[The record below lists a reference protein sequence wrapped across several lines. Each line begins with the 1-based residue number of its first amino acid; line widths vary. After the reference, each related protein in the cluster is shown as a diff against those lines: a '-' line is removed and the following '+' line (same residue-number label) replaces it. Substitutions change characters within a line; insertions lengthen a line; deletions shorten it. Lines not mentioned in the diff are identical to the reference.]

1 MWDNNSIF
9 VLQAAGRRAKMLA
22 RLWHVVLIGLRGA
35 VAITP
40 WGSISPL
47 LERADEWGSTYLPT
61 IPPAS
66 HGQHVY
72 GALATTHS
80 SGFPFASYIIDIDEF
95 GSEPTGDRIV
105 VSGALAACNG
115 SAPSAITAGPQF
127 TCPNDGTCSGPGMFA
142 GVQLCRASHVV
153 SGHYNYIQ
161 LGGRAGTHWA
171 PAIAVPAWAQ
181 YMFPATPRGTS
192 ALTLRYTL
200 DSRYRPE
207 LYGGNPCQNASASY
221 NCTLCTKG
229 PWDYAQPPG
238 VHILWSAAGRA
249 DYVLSGPH
257 SGQAEAFDA
266 GILTHVVDAPA
277 ALNLQEGEFPIVA
290 FLIVSQYGAPNEAPL
305 DSNGRCSVSTSAL
318 GTAHTFKD
326 HPFILKTATLLYR
339 QQVSFPT
346 TPPTT
351 RPRVYGT
358 NAQWYAQRVRP
369 FFNAPCDAA
378 AAAGGGWF
386 ESVGVLDAKAR
397 FETAARGFKSCSE
410 AAIDGGDITAWSS
423 ARKFIEYDSSTPP
436 STTDGERCLHLLRR
450 LWACAALAGGSYATC
465 EYNGTEATRLA
476 EAVVAVEM
484 ERFAATSWSCGAS
497 CGGDGSAAF
506 DLTTAG
512 PVQYYSLFYDV
523 LDSQPGLLSSTN
535 ATNVRTTLRAQIDLF
550 RESFN
555 RGGWQLWNGNNWTPH
570 LTIAAIIWAVAFY
583 HEDPVAPDVV
593 RMVNDILWLHRP
605 YYTADGV
612 YTEGVVQYS
621 MMSINGLIEAAVVQR
636 LSFGVAPQAIDTE
649 MLRKVVRYHLA
660 SMATDGYVVDFGD
673 SHAQRGWGDLAT
685 YNAAMARTLVGG
697 QSISSAP
704 AALSGCDVRELS
716 ASMYGSGGVYDGPWS
731 MEPEILELGLGTLV
745 RSCAWAATPAQPLG
759 GRTVHIFPHG
769 GFGSMRLPLLP
780 SHDTDGSAKAAPCFG
795 SGSSERCVNASLP
808 SLFDN
813 VPYAYLALQ
822 ARPNSFAHSEV
833 DFGSVVWSAWGARLL
848 SDFGYGTIATA
859 VGEWDMR
866 RYAEIDNNPAGHN
879 TVVVREAFASGA
891 NSEKIN
897 FSQMNKGPPGSLTAA
912 NVSTNGGG
920 GAQGSGEC
928 VELDGSTVYGS
939 QRANG
944 WLDLMRRAACPLDAP
959 ASSSDALSGAILL
972 VDVLRVK
979 ANRTALSLYGSLYGG
994 PDFNEPQPAS
1004 SSLHLE
1010 EFWYTDTCAELQTD
1024 SSGNLLPQE
1033 VPFDRTAL
1041 GQTAKWCRH
1050 VDILDEGTRG
1060 AAHLLSLRPGTG
1072 IGSYR
1077 DPDGLGGISGLAARG
1092 GSFVI
1097 DGLITAPDRWN
1108 RAHHLKKRRFRFV
1121 GDAPIDSSGDVRA
1134 FVLVPSPAHNRSALP
1149 AISMRNC
1156 TAQLGCASMH
1166 EPTACWC
1173 VSICLGTRLQWATV
1187 VDGRLNVVRTV
1198 GTCALQ
1204 RQPPHAATESL
1215 DASLVDQVRRL
1226 AMPPPPPAPPSPP
1239 VPSSPPPLVPSPAPP
1254 PDPFPPS
1261 PAPPTVSPALYAPA
1275 SPGSAIEIVHEVVVA
1290 FTAAGT
1296 VEDFTDAVQASLK
1309 AKLAALAGAEP
1320 ADVTLII
1327 EPASVKV
1334 RAVIRVPEASAGEA
1348 AKQALATTL
1357 SEPSAASDALG
1368 VVCETVPIVAVT
1380 VVRRTVEPSPPPP
1393 ITAILIG
1400 VLIGAICFA
1409 VATAMFCVARRQSAR
1424 RGGASGGKMPFRTQS
1439 GCRSSQPAQ
1448 MSGVRAAA
1456 PADHT
1461 IEKVKMMHGDD
1472 TGSCHVRV

>member
-1 MWDNNSIF
+1 M
-9 VLQAAGRRAKMLA
+9 GK
-22 RLWHVVLIGLRGA
+22 HVFA
-35 VAITP
+35 HHTP
-40 WGSISPL
+40 
-47 LERADEWGSTYLPT
+47 T
-61 IPPAS
+61 S
-66 HGQHVY
+66 HGQRVC
-72 GALATTHS
+72 GTLATTHS

-161 LGGRAGTHWA
+161 LGGRAGDA
-171 PAIAVPAWAQ
+171 LGARNRRSSLGAVHVP
-181 YMFPATPRGTS
+181 GHS
-192 ALTLRYTL
+192 ARHVGAHP
-200 DSRYRPE
+200 S
-207 LYGGNPCQNASASY
+207 
-221 NCTLCTKG
+221 
-229 PWDYAQPPG
+229 
-238 VHILWSAAGRA
+238 V
-249 DYVLSGPH
+249 H
-257 SGQAEAFDA
+257 SGFTVSARALRRQPVPERVGELQLHALHQ
-266 GILTHVVDAPA
+266 GPVGLCA
-277 ALNLQEGEFPIVA
+277 AA
-290 FLIVSQYGAPNEAPL
+290 RRAHPL
-305 DSNGRCSVSTSAL
+305 VGGGQSRLCLERSAL
-318 GTAHTFKD
+318 GAGRGVRCRDPDARGGRTGGAQ
-326 HPFILKTATLLYR
+326 LAGG
-339 QQVSFPT
+339 
-346 TPPTT
+346 
-351 RPRVYGT
+351 RVPDRGLPHRL
-358 NAQWYAQRVRP
+358 AIWRAQRGTPGQQRQMLDQHERLGHRAHVQGSSVHPQNCNSPVPSASELPDDPADDATSGLRHQRPMVR
-369 FFNAPCDAA
+369 AA
-378 AAAGGGWF
+378 RAALLQCAVRRRRSRAGGGWF

-436 STTDGERCLHLLRR
+436 STTDGERHLHLLRR

-716 ASMYGSGGVYDGPWS
+716 ASMYGSGGVYDGPWN

-994 PDFNEPQPAS
+994 PDSTSHSRRAAAFT
-1004 SSLHLE
+1004 LR
-1010 EFWYTDTCAELQTD
+1010 
-1024 SSGNLLPQE
+1024 SSGTQIRAPSCRPTRAATCCLRRCRSTARPLGRPPSGAGTSTYWTRARGAQRTCSASGLGRALDRI
-1033 VPFDRTAL
+1033 VTRTASAASAGSRL
-1041 GQTAKWCRH
+1041 
-1050 VDILDEGTRG
+1050 G
-1060 AAHLLSLRPGTG
+1060 AAHS
-1072 IGSYR
+1072 
-1077 DPDGLGGISGLAARG
+1077 
-1092 GSFVI
+1092 
-1097 DGLITAPDRWN
+1097 
-1108 RAHHLKKRRFRFV
+1108 
-1121 GDAPIDSSGDVRA
+1121 
-1134 FVLVPSPAHNRSALP
+1134 
-1149 AISMRNC
+1149 
-1156 TAQLGCASMH
+1156 
-1166 EPTACWC
+1166 
-1173 VSICLGTRLQWATV
+1173 
-1187 VDGRLNVVRTV
+1187 
-1198 GTCALQ
+1198 
-1204 RQPPHAATESL
+1204 
-1215 DASLVDQVRRL
+1215 
-1226 AMPPPPPAPPSPP
+1226 
-1239 VPSSPPPLVPSPAPP
+1239 
-1254 PDPFPPS
+1254 
-1261 PAPPTVSPALYAPA
+1261 
-1275 SPGSAIEIVHEVVVA
+1275 
-1290 FTAAGT
+1290 
-1296 VEDFTDAVQASLK
+1296 
-1309 AKLAALAGAEP
+1309 
-1320 ADVTLII
+1320 
-1327 EPASVKV
+1327 
-1334 RAVIRVPEASAGEA
+1334 
-1348 AKQALATTL
+1348 
-1357 SEPSAASDALG
+1357 
-1368 VVCETVPIVAVT
+1368 
-1380 VVRRTVEPSPPPP
+1380 
-1393 ITAILIG
+1393 
-1400 VLIGAICFA
+1400 
-1409 VATAMFCVARRQSAR
+1409 
-1424 RGGASGGKMPFRTQS
+1424 
-1439 GCRSSQPAQ
+1439 
-1448 MSGVRAAA
+1448 
-1456 PADHT
+1456 
-1461 IEKVKMMHGDD
+1461 
-1472 TGSCHVRV
+1472 